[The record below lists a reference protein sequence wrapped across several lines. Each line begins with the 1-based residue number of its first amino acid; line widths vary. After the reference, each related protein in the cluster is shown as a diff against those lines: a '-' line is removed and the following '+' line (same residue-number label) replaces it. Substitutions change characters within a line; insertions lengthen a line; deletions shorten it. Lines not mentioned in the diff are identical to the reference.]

1 MANAITAGVIYAIL
15 VFLIGFIL
23 GVIRVLLIVPRLG
36 EPAAVLIETPIIL
49 AVSWVV
55 CRWCVDWLDV
65 RRRIGARSIM
75 GVLAFVALLTAEFGL
90 GGLAFG
96 RSLVEQFATY
106 GSVTGDIG
114 LTAQIFALFPVVQI
128 WRR

>member
-49 AVSWVV
+49 AVSWVI

-65 RRRIGARSIM
+65 RRRIGARSVM
-75 GVLAFVALLTAEFGL
+75 GVLAFVALLTARTIW
-90 GGLAFG
+90 AV
-96 RSLVEQFATY
+96 RP
-106 GSVTGDIG
+106 IP
-114 LTAQIFALFPVVQI
+114 PVVEPYVANCST
-128 WRR
+128 RDLPNA